1 MRIIC
6 CLVVTLLLAGC
17 ALSGPPEGWRRVDAT
32 DFTVNLPSSLTLMPG
47 NTAAS
52 RIRQYQD
59 DNMIVTFDEGAYAG
73 ERLDSLGKYKS
84 YTSDM
89 EVIHGIGVQTV
100 TFDIPPGP
108 GHRFDYAAAASYRG
122 VGLTVYIHC
131 KTRDDYQT
139 ATKIFKSLR
148 SKLF

>member
-6 CLVVTLLLAGC
+6 FLVVTLLLAGC
-17 ALSGPPEGWRRVDAT
+17 AMVGPSEGWRRVEAK
-32 DFTVNLPSSLTLMPG
+32 DFTVDLPSSLTLMPG
-47 NTAAS
+47 NTTAS
-52 RIRQYQD
+52 RIVQYQD

-84 YTSDM
+84 YASDM

-108 GHRFDYAAAASYRG
+108 GHRFNYAAAASYRG
-122 VGLTVYIHC
+122 AGLTVYIHC
-131 KTRDDYQT
+131 KSQTDYQT
-139 ATKIFKSLR
+139 ARKIFKTLK
-148 SKLF
+148 SKLL

>member
-17 ALSGPPEGWRRVDAT
+17 AMVGPPDGWRRANMA
-32 DFTVNLPSSLTLMPG
+32 DFTVDLPSNLVLMPG
-47 NTAAS
+47 NTATS
-52 RIRQYQD
+52 RIEQYQD
-59 DNMIVTFDEGAYAG
+59 DDMIVTFDEGAYAG
-73 ERLDSLGKYKS
+73 EPLDSLGKYKN
-84 YTSDM
+84 YATDM
-89 EVIHGIGVQTV
+89 QIIHGIGVQLV

-122 VGLTVYIHC
+122 IGLTVYIHC
-131 KTRDDYQT
+131 KSQADYKT

-148 SKLF
+148 SKVF